1 MTTLAVIS
9 DVHGN
14 QTALAAVLQDAK
26 AQGATQIW
34 LLGDLLL
41 PGPGAAGLFALLAQH
56 HVRYAVRGN
65 WEDIFL
71 KGLTAHYQDTA
82 KHRYFT
88 GLARHI
94 AARLNAAELAV
105 LPALPM
111 QATAQLGGLTFSL
124 THNQPGKN
132 DGQALVPAGSQA
144 NFDALVPDAADVALY
159 GHTHHQIIRY
169 TSREQLVLNPG
180 TVGMPVF
187 NWPHHPFDHRAQY
200 ALLTVADGMIDQLTL
215 RKVDYDI
222 AQEAALARQVNLPY
236 LELYLDQLTTG
247 RIHTYDTV
255 NQERLTAWYAAHPG
269 ADGGATQS

>member
-34 LLGDLLL
+34 LLGDLFL
-41 PGPGAAGLFALLAQH
+41 PGPGAAGLFALLAQY

-71 KGLTAHYQDTA
+71 KGLTNHYQDTA

-88 GLARHI
+88 GLARHV
-94 AARLNAAELAV
+94 AARLSAAQLAA

-111 QATAQLGGLTFSL
+111 QAAAQLGGLTFSL

-132 DGQALVPAGSQA
+132 YGQALVPAGSQA